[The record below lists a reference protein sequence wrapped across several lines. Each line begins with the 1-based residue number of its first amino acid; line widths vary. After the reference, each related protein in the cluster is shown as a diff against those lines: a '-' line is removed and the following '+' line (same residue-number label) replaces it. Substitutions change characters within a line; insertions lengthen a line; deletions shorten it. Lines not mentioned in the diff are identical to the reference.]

1 MPIYEYK
8 CKKCNLKFSL
18 LMGVTSDKAEL
29 KCPQCEGKEVER
41 VFSTFSV
48 GNSSSSSSSDVDS
61 CPTGTCPTGVCGI

>member
-1 MPIYEYK
+1 
-8 CKKCNLKFSL
+8 
-18 LMGVTSDKAEL
+18 MGVTSDKAEL